1 MTKGFDTMNKTNTK
15 PKLETQMQ
23 LDRHAAA
30 QRGASLIMVMLVL
43 VIVSLLGVGGA
54 QIALMGE
61 RSARNDR
68 DQQIAWQAAEAA
80 LIDAEADMID
90 PTASP
95 TTTRQPLFD
104 AKNQISFYAGCG
116 TATSVTTGKSLGLC
130 ALNTDRTVKPAWLTA
145 DFTDTGASAM
155 TTEYGTF
162 TGRSFAA
169 GGKGIQP
176 ALKPRYVIE
185 VLPDPYGDKSD
196 PKFLYRVTAMGFGP
210 RADIQAVLQ
219 MIYRI

>member
-1 MTKGFDTMNKTNTK
+1 MISTPLTTLKMKAR
-15 PKLETQMQ
+15 MQ
-23 LDRHAAA
+23 LARSGVA

-68 DQQIAWQAAEAA
+68 DQQVAWQSAEAA

-90 PTASP
+90 STASP
-95 TTTRQPLFD
+95 TTTRQTVFD
-104 AKNQISFYAGCG
+104 SKNQIAFYSGCG
-116 TATSVTTGKSLGLC
+116 TATSVATGQSLGLC
-130 ALNTDRTVKPAWLTA
+130 ALNTDTTVKPAWLTA
-145 DFTDTGASAM
+145 DFTVVGSTAM
-155 TTEYGTF
+155 TTEFGQF

-196 PKFLYRVTAMGFGP
+196 PKFIYRVTAMGFGP

>member
-1 MTKGFDTMNKTNTK
+1 MSKGFDIMNKTNTK
-15 PKLETQMQ
+15 ATMRNQIQ
-23 LDRHAAA
+23 LVRCGAA

-43 VIVSLLGVGGA
+43 VVVSLLGVGGA

-68 DQQIAWQAAEAA
+68 DQQVAWQAAEAA

-95 TTTRQPLFD
+95 TTTRQAVFD
-104 AKNQISFYAGCG
+104 AKNQIAFYSGCG
-116 TATSVTTGKSLGLC
+116 TATSATTVKSLGLC
-130 ALNTDRTVKPAWLTA
+130 ALNTDRTTKPAWLTA
-145 DFTDTGASAM
+145 DFTITGSTAM
-155 TTEYGTF
+155 TTEYGQF

-185 VLPDPYGDKSD
+185 VIPDPYGDKSD
-196 PKFLYRVTAMGFGP
+196 PKFIYRVTAMGFGP

>member
-1 MTKGFDTMNKTNTK
+1 MENTIIK
-15 PKLETQMQ
+15 INTGTQTRSVKSRV
-23 LDRHAAA
+23 RHYGVG

-68 DQQIAWQAAEAA
+68 DQQVAWQAAEAA

-95 TTTRQPLFD
+95 TTTRQTLFD
-104 AKNQISFYAGCG
+104 AKNQIAFYSGCG
-116 TATSVTTGKSLGLC
+116 TATSIATGKSLGLC
-130 ALNTDRTVKPAWLTA
+130 ALNTDTTVKPAWLTA
-145 DFTDTGASAM
+145 DFTVTGSTAM
-155 TTEYGTF
+155 TTEYGQF

-169 GGKGIQP
+169 GAKGTQP

-185 VLPDPYGDKSD
+185 VLPDPYGDKSE
-196 PKFLYRVTAMGFGP
+196 PKFIYRVTAMGFGP

>member
-1 MTKGFDTMNKTNTK
+1 MTRGSDTMDKTTSK
-15 PKLETQMQ
+15 AKMRTHMQ
-23 LDRHAAA
+23 FGQYERG
-30 QRGASLIMVMLVL
+30 QRGASLIMVMLIL
-43 VIVSLLGVGGA
+43 VIVSLLGVGGV
-54 QIALMGE
+54 QIALMSE

-68 DQQIAWQAAEAA
+68 DQQVAWQAAEAA
-80 LIDAEADMID
+80 LIDAEVDLID

-95 TTTRQPLFD
+95 TTTRQTLFD
-104 AKNQISFYAGCG
+104 AKNQIAFYAGCG
-116 TATSVTTGKSLGLC
+116 TATSVSTGKSLGLC
-130 ALNTDRTVKPAWLTA
+130 ALNADPTVKPAWLTA
-145 DFTDTGASAM
+145 DFTITGSTAM
-155 TTEYGTF
+155 TTEYGQF

-185 VLPDPYGDKSD
+185 VVPDPYGDKSD
-196 PKFLYRVTAMGFGP
+196 PKFIYRVTAMGFGP

>member
-1 MTKGFDTMNKTNTK
+1 MTRGSETMDKTSSK
-15 PKLETQMQ
+15 AMMRTQMRFAQ
-23 LDRHAAA
+23 HHGG
-30 QRGASLIMVMLVL
+30 QRGASLIMVMLIL

-80 LIDAEADMID
+80 LVDAEADMID

-104 AKNQISFYAGCG
+104 AKNQIAFYNGCG
-116 TATSVTTGKSLGLC
+116 TATSVPTGKSLGLC

-145 DFTDTGASAM
+145 DFTITGSTAM
-155 TTEYGTF
+155 TTEYGQF

-169 GGKGIQP
+169 GGRGIQP
-176 ALKPRYVIE
+176 ALKPRYLIE
-185 VLPDPYGDKSD
+185 VVPDPYGDKSD
-196 PKFLYRVTAMGFGP
+196 PKFIYRVTAMGFGP

>member
-1 MTKGFDTMNKTNTK
+1 MT
-15 PKLETQMQ
+15 TQVPLGQ
-23 LDRHAAA
+23 HGVA
-30 QRGASLIMVMLVL
+30 QRGASLLMVMLVL

-68 DQQIAWQAAEAA
+68 DQQVAWQAAEAA
-80 LIDAEADMID
+80 LVDAEADMID

-95 TTTRQPLFD
+95 TTTRQTLFD
-104 AKNQISFYAGCG
+104 SKNQIAFYSGCG
-116 TATSVTTGKSLGLC
+116 TATSVATGKSLGLC
-130 ALNTDRTVKPAWLTA
+130 AMNTNRTAKPAWLTA
-145 DFTDTGASAM
+145 DFTIAGTTAM
-155 TTEYGTF
+155 TTEYGQF
-162 TGRSFAA
+162 TGRTFAA

-185 VLPDPYGDKSD
+185 VVPDPYGDKSD
-196 PKFLYRVTAMGFGP
+196 PKFIYRVTAMGFGP